1 MPRGDKNP
9 YKGDLKK
16 LDTRGMARSTSPE
29 SIEAGRKLAAGGPA
43 PPYDPAEHARLGRH
57 IEDVAKRTVVGR
69 YETKG
74 RSPTY
79 TLSPDQFAQ
88 HQATGEWEGM
98 PTIEQ
103 YGPQHQVAEDK
114 EYEP

>member
-16 LDTRGMARSTSPE
+16 LDTRGMARSTSAE
-29 SIEAGRKLAAGGPA
+29 SIEAQRTQAAGRPA
-43 PPYDPAEHARLGRH
+43 PPYDPAEHARLGRQ
-57 IEDVAKRTVVGR
+57 IEDTVKRTVVGR
-69 YETKG
+69 YENKG

-79 TLSPDQFAQ
+79 KLSPHQFATF
-88 HQATGEWEGM
+88 QATGAWDTM

>member
-9 YKGDLKK
+9 YRGDLKK
-16 LDTRGMARSTSPE
+16 LDTRGMARHTSPE
-29 SIEAGRKLAAGGPA
+29 AVEAARTLAAGRPA
-43 PPYDPAEHARLGRH
+43 PPYDPAQHAQLGRQ
-57 IEDVAKRTVVGR
+57 IEDVVKRTVVGI

-74 RSPTY
+74 RAPTY
-79 TLSPDQFAQ
+79 KLSPEQFGSFK
-88 HQATGEWEGM
+88 ATGSWEGM